1 MTGAKGSS
9 ARWLSSLW
17 ALTCAWLIGALIGLG
32 ACVGISTFN
41 GGVKHLL
48 SLLAVWTAQVLSTC
62 SRALTDHPVIGVGV
76 LVGGI
81 VGIFWG
87 QRRS

>member
-17 ALTCAWLIGALIGLG
+17 ALACAWLIGALIGLG
-32 ACVGISTFN
+32 ACVGASTFN
-41 GGVKHLL
+41 GGVKRLL
-48 SLLAVWTAQVLSTC
+48 SLFALWTAQLLSTV
-62 SRALTDHPVIGVGV
+62 SHALTDHPVIGVGV

-81 VGIFWG
+81 LGILWG

>member
-1 MTGAKGSS
+1 MTGAKGGS
-9 ARWLSSLW
+9 RWLSSLW
-17 ALTCAWLIGALIGLG
+17 AYACAWLIGALIGLG

-48 SLLAVWTAQVLSTC
+48 SLFAIWTAQLLNTI

-76 LVGGI
+76 LVGG
-81 VGIFWG
+81 VLGILWG